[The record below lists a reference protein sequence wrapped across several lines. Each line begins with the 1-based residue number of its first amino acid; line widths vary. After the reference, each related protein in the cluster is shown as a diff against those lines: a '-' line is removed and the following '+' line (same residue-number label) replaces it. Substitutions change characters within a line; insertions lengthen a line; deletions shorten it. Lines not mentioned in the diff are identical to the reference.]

1 MSEIL
6 KVTNLSYKYN
16 KSKDDVIKNIN
27 FTINSGEI
35 VALIGS
41 NGSGKSTLM
50 NNITGFLKPTSGK
63 VEFYEK
69 GFSNY
74 DVKQPFSSIGYSP
87 QIQMMDWFSDV
98 FDNVSLGALLF
109 RNSVKES
116 NRLTTSALKK
126 VNLDA
131 KQLIKKLPETL
142 SGGQQQRIQ
151 LARAIVHDP
160 EFLIL
165 DEPTVGLDVESSEM
179 FLQSIKE
186 SNIAALI
193 SSHDINI
200 LEEYA
205 DKLLFIDKGEVLYFG
220 GLQKFI
226 AKYSTQGYKA
236 ISFTSDHIQKITD
249 ELSAQNI
256 NFEQENNKVVVL
268 KQDVTEAVKIII
280 NYGII
285 DEIVE
290 LKKSLRD
297 IYYEM
302 KVTE

>member
-6 KVTNLSYKYN
+6 KVTNLSYRYD
-16 KSKDDVIKNIN
+16 KSNENVIKNIN
-27 FTINSGEI
+27 FSINSGEI
-35 VALIGS
+35 IALIGS

-50 NNITGFLKPTSGK
+50 NNITGFLKPTEGM
-63 VEFYEK
+63 VQYFEE

-87 QIQMMDWFSDV
+87 QIQMMDWYSDV
-98 FDNVSLGALLF
+98 FDNVVLGSLLF
-109 RNSVKES
+109 GNSVKES
-116 NRLTTSALKK
+116 ERLTSSALKK

-131 KQLIKKLPETL
+131 KELIKKLPETL
-142 SGGQQQRIQ
+142 SGGQQQRVQ
-151 LARAIVHDP
+151 LARAIVHNP

-165 DEPTVGLDVESSEM
+165 DEPTVGLDVESAET

-186 SNIAALI
+186 SNVAALI

-200 LEEYA
+200 LEKYA

-220 GLQKFI
+220 NLQTFI
-226 AKYSTQGYKA
+226 ANYSTQGYKS
-236 ISFTSDHIQKITD
+236 ISFTSDHTDHIID
-249 ELSAQNI
+249 ELSVQNI
-256 NFEQENNKVVVL
+256 NFEKDSDKIIVL
-268 KQDVTEAVKIII
+268 KQDVTDTVNIII
-280 NYGII
+280 KYGTV
-285 DEIVE
+285 DEIIE

-302 KVTE
+302 KVTK

>member
-16 KSKDDVIKNIN
+16 KSKDDVIKDIN

-63 VEFYEK
+63 VEYYEE
-69 GFSNY
+69 GFSNH
-74 DVKQPFSSIGYSP
+74 DVSQPFSSIGYSP

-98 FDNVSLGALLF
+98 FDNVALGALLF

-116 NRLTTSALKK
+116 KRLTTSALKK

-131 KQLIKKLPETL
+131 KQLVKKLPETL
-142 SGGQQQRIQ
+142 SGGQQQRVQ

-186 SNIAALI
+186 SNVAALI

-200 LEEYA
+200 LEKYA

-220 GLQKFI
+220 DLQKFI

-236 ISFTSDHIQKITD
+236 ISFTSDHIQEITD

-256 NFEQENNKVVVL
+256 NFEQEDNKVVVL
-268 KQDVTEAVKIII
+268 KQDVTEAVKTIIS
-280 NYGII
+280 YGTI

>member
-6 KVTNLSYKYN
+6 KVTNLSYRYD
-16 KSKDDVIKNIN
+16 KSNENVIKNIN
-27 FTINSGEI
+27 FSINSGEI
-35 VALIGS
+35 IALIGS

-50 NNITGFLKPTSGK
+50 NNITGFLKPTDGM
-63 VEFYEK
+63 VQYFEE

-87 QIQMMDWFSDV
+87 QIQMMDWYSDV
-98 FDNVSLGALLF
+98 FDNVLLGSLLF
-109 RNSVKES
+109 GNSVKES
-116 NRLTTSALKK
+116 ERLTSSALKK

-131 KQLIKKLPETL
+131 KELIKKLPETL
-142 SGGQQQRIQ
+142 SGGQQQRVQ
-151 LARAIVHDP
+151 LARAIVHNP

-165 DEPTVGLDVESSEM
+165 DEPTVGLDVESAET

-186 SNIAALI
+186 SNVAALI

-200 LEEYA
+200 LEKYA

-220 GLQKFI
+220 NLQTFI
-226 AKYSTQGYKA
+226 ANYSTQGYKS
-236 ISFTSDHIQKITD
+236 ISFTSDHTDHIID
-249 ELSAQNI
+249 ELSVQNI
-256 NFEQENNKVVVL
+256 NFEKDNDKIIVL
-268 KQDVTEAVKIII
+268 KQDVTDTVNIII
-280 NYGII
+280 KYGTV
-285 DEIVE
+285 DEIIE

-302 KVTE
+302 KVTK